1 MKLRVYRITL
11 RFGFQKFYAE
21 MYKNVQ
27 KCTKKSITKTT
38 LQSSKKILS
47 YLYTEKISYIEKMV
61 CDSFDVPAHLNEGS
75 FHGGNAIQ
83 YFML

>member
-1 MKLRVYRITL
+1 
-11 RFGFQKFYAE
+11 

-27 KCTKKSITKTT
+27 KKSITKTT

-75 FHGGNAIQ
+75 FHGGKAIQ